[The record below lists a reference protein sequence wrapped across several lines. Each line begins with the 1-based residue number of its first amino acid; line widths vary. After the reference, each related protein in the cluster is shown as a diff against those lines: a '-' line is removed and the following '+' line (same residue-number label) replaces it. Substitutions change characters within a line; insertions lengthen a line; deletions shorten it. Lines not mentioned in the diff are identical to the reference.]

1 LKKTWFLQ
9 KVFFN
14 VFMFLGFLYEDRTRK
29 YYTKAHEKHPV
40 HGKYKVSEKQEDYVK
55 SEDKIDESHKSQLK
69 FEYEVHLLNYTQ

>member
-9 KVFFN
+9 KVFFY
-14 VFMFLGFLYEDRTRK
+14 FFIFLGFLYEDRTRK

>member
-40 HGKYKVSEKQEDYVK
+40 HGKYKVSEKQEDCVK
-55 SEDKIDESHKSQLK
+55 SEDEIDESHKSQLK
-69 FEYEVHLLNYTQ
+69 FEYEVHLLNYIQ